1 MRLDRCLRLA
11 RPVVMWLAV
20 CAATS
25 ARAAPSAWAQAGRP
39 AAEHASSAWHSIP
52 LAVTID
58 QLATTAALPMP
69 AAPELFLFD
78 LIRVVHERPFD
89 EPRAPT
95 GPLADVLSTLREPGA
110 NAVTLVPLPL
120 APEIWSRVVFGR
132 PVAPQGLAAAILED
146 RRASLLYVGLGAL
159 DSETLAAL
167 ERDPELLAT
176 IAGQHAAVLAAFGR
190 SVSIR
195 DGRVRLP
202 PPEDSRV
209 AWEALV
215 GAPASDPGRF
225 LPALLGRDRGR
236 LAYFFDA
243 VMQLDE
249 AHRRFVMGL
258 AAGAA
263 SASALLAAYEPVR
276 TASPEWIADVHPFYR
291 PPFDLVEALRATR
304 VTDDGRV
311 RPPASRLVW
320 ERVFAGRRV
329 LVGAS
334 SQTPTR
340 DEVDAPWLL
349 SQWLGSNYRDAAV
362 QLDQLR
368 FAQRAFA
375 GSVPSDAG
383 ALERAIV
390 AVARY
395 PSLTLTLER
404 LGVTGPATYAAAADV
419 AAAVTSRATR
429 RDGFAALSLFQG
441 MLAFIERAA
450 WAGTFDQARAQQ
462 LAASLLEQ
470 RPSPG
475 ADYEAALIEWLSK
488 TLLPAFGAITDVAP
502 ASRPERV
509 VLAALAG
516 VKREARRGPPVLI
529 EWEGEPYRLD
539 VAAGTLARL
548 ERFRTYVVTPTL
560 EQALALHGA
569 VVELQRPGA
578 EPNVT
583 SLSSLLDGLE
593 EVVPIERDEGEIRV
607 SLERARRA
615 LSRMRSSPSDS
626 RPSAGALR
634 DLVRL
639 RNVVFADVV
648 RALAYLPSLG
658 DPEGPARLGGDVAR
672 RHRFDALESSSA
684 ADPAWNL
691 PREVVTADRGW
702 HVRGSLLGLDVALA
716 RLALRRLDVDRI
728 PLDPRLDDAA
738 RRGFA
743 VAAALARP
751 ADVTD
756 DARDRLATALASGRS
771 RVDAAARTTGG
782 LATVASAAGL
792 DARRAHA
799 LQWAVE
805 VLSVDPVTRLS
816 LGELG
821 RLGADE
827 PLPFELS
834 TVPDTSCLAGVAT
847 CGATVS
853 DLAIHLLDGLAARH
867 LPAALLPGLLASA
880 TQDLLDDTQSIHPED
895 EPAIWQC
902 VREIRRERIDDYVA
916 ALAGAGPLVPV
927 EAKPPTGG
935 RR

>member
-11 RPVVMWLAV
+11 RPVAMWLAV

-25 ARAAPSAWAQAGRP
+25 ARAAPSAWAQAERP
-39 AAEHASSAWHSIP
+39 AVEHASSGWHSIP
-52 LAVTID
+52 LPVTID
-58 QLATTAALPMP
+58 QLATAAALPMP
-69 AAPELFLFD
+69 AAPEFFLFD

-95 GPLADVLSTLREPGA
+95 GPLADVLSTLRESGA

-132 PVAPQGLAAAILED
+132 PVTPKGLAAAILED

-167 ERDPELLAT
+167 ERDPGLLAT

-249 AHRRFVMGL
+249 PHRRFVLGPN
-258 AAGAA
+258 
-263 SASALLAAYEPVR
+263 ASALLAAYEPVR
-276 TASPEWIADVHPFYR
+276 TSSREWIADVHPFYR
-291 PPFDLVEALRATR
+291 PPFDLVKALRATR

-334 SQTPTR
+334 SQIPAR

-368 FAQRAFA
+368 LAQRVFA

-419 AAAVTSRATR
+419 AAAVSSRATR

-441 MLAFIERAA
+441 MFAFIERAA
-450 WAGTFDQARAQQ
+450 WAGTFDQPRAQQ

-475 ADYEAALIEWLSK
+475 GDYEAALIEWLSK

-516 VKREARRGPPVLI
+516 VKREARRGTPVLI

-548 ERFRTYVVTPTL
+548 QRFRTLVVTPSL
-560 EQALALHGA
+560 EQALALHQA
-569 VVELQRPGA
+569 VGDLQRPGA
-578 EPNVT
+578 SPGVA

-593 EVVPIERDEGEIRV
+593 EVVPVERDEGEIRV

-615 LSRMRSSPSDS
+615 LSRVRSGPSDS

-751 ADVTD
+751 TDVTD
-756 DARDRLATALASGRS
+756 DARDRLATALARGRS
-771 RVDAAARTTGG
+771 RVDAAARMTGG

-816 LGELG
+816 LGEIG

-834 TVPDTSCLAGVAT
+834 TVPDTSCLAGVTA

-853 DLAIHLLDGLAARH
+853 DLAIHLLDGLAARR
-867 LPAALLPGLLASA
+867 LPAALLPGLLTSA
-880 TQDLLDDTQSIHPED
+880 TQDLLDDTQSIHPD
-895 EPAIWQC
+895 DTPAIWQT

-927 EAKPPTGG
+927 EAKQTTGD